1 MYVCMYV
8 CMDGWMD
15 GWMDVCMCVCRY
27 ITVYVC
33 MYVCRYIAIL
43 RLLGA
48 PCAILSRL
56 EPSWGRSWAVLSV
69 SCCEPRPSW
78 PVLGPPE
85 VKMSILYWF

>member
-1 MYVCMYV
+1 
-8 CMDGWMD
+8 MDDSAPLLRFLHPSSSVLGRLRPIED
-15 GWMDVCMCVCRY
+15 ALGE
-27 ITVYVC
+27 
-33 MYVCRYIAIL
+33 AIL

-48 PCAILSRL
+48 PCAIVNRL

-85 VKMSILYWF
+85 VKMLIFHWFLKQK